1 MPQWFTIFQNDLL
14 AIEDGGESPEDEEP
28 PKSLLEVCMLM
39 MVPVSISDDVV
50 PVSISD
56 GVVPVSISDDVLPV
70 SISDDMLPKYVLN
83 DFGSSI
89 CDDSSIS
96 IKLYCTKYANI

>member
-1 MPQWFTIFQNDLL
+1 L

-56 GVVPVSISDDVLPV
+56 DVV
-70 SISDDMLPKYVLN
+70 PKYVLN

-89 CDDSSIS
+89 CNDSSIS

>member
-1 MPQWFTIFQNDLL
+1 L
-14 AIEDGGESPEDEEP
+14 AIEDGGESPEDEESS
-28 PKSLLEVCMLM
+28 KSLLEVCMLM
-39 MVPVSISDDVV
+39 MVPVSISDDV
-50 PVSISD
+50 
-56 GVVPVSISDDVLPV
+56 
-70 SISDDMLPKYVLN
+70 LPKYVLN